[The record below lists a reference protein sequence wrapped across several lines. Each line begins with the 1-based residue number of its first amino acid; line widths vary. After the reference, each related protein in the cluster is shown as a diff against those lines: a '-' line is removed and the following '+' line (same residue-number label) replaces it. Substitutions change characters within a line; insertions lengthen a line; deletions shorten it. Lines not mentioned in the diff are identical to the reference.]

1 MSITRKRDLC
11 PRCARP
17 VSVCFCQALQ
27 SQKAPFRIALLQPA
41 REKKHALNTGRIVN
55 IAVSNC
61 DVFEGEDFS
70 GHPSFQ
76 ALLAAYRGRAWL
88 LYPGDNARSPSAL
101 VRQETEQGDS
111 EEPLLIVLDATW
123 RKSRKMLYLFPELA
137 SLPRTALP
145 EEMVSNYRLRKVPGD
160 GYLSTVEAVVAVL
173 AETGHAPDACRQM
186 LDAFDKM
193 INAQISAMGGHV
205 WRANYVQTA
214 S

>member
-1 MSITRKRDLC
+1 M
-11 PRCARP
+11 
-17 VSVCFCQALQ
+17 
-27 SQKAPFRIALLQPA
+27 
-41 REKKHALNTGRIVN
+41 
-55 IAVSNC
+55 
-61 DVFEGEDFS
+61 
-70 GHPSFQ
+70 
-76 ALLAAYRGRAWL
+76 

-101 VRQETEQGDS
+101 VRQETEQETEQGDS